1 MRQGTAK
8 SAKLCLMRPFIQ
20 GLVVHLGLRFL
31 TRFSD
36 PEPRFR
42 LPFAVL
48 ALFAVQTNAN

>member
-31 TRFSD
+31 TRFSG
-36 PEPRFR
+36 PEQFR